1 MADRYSDIL
10 KGARLKKALDNYIK
24 YLSGEVDRQPNIGNG
39 TPRPAGTTLYVS
51 PFATK
56 LATKQYAQVS
66 GSEAFWTANKTKFGT
81 HTKDS
86 IDGGSGETALK
97 LKGYRAARVSYKTN
111 IGQKG
116 TPETSNATKM
126 KYLSYGGTYSS
137 APFGQKTTETEN
149 AAYTDI
155 AGNFTVNATAKVY
168 WNREKY

>member
-10 KGARLKKALDNYIK
+10 QGARLKKALDNYIK

-39 TPRPAGTTLYVS
+39 APRSASKTLYVS
-51 PFATK
+51 PFSVS

-66 GSEAFWTANKTKFGT
+66 GSEAFWTGHKTKFTGY
-81 HTKDS
+81 TKESVDA
-86 IDGGSGETALK
+86 GANETGLK

-111 IGQKG
+111 IKPTGV
-116 TPETSNATKM
+116 PETSNATKM
-126 KYLSYGGTYSS
+126 KYLSYGGTSSS

-155 AGNFTVNATAKVY
+155 AAGFEANATAKVY